1 LKINPTMFEVRQEA
15 PVDLRKC
22 PTLIEP
28 FYTSK
33 EHYKDLLA
41 EHVKELQEQQGL
53 LYASGHHA
61 VLLILQGM
69 DTAGKD
75 GVIKHVVSGVN
86 PQGCEVFSFRQP
98 SSEELAHDFLWR
110 STCRLPERGRI
121 GIFNRSYYEE
131 VLVVRVHPELLKVQG
146 LPDALLDDRSIWK
159 DRYRS
164 IVDLEDHLGRNG
176 TLVIKVFLHLSKDE
190 QRTRLLARLDEPRKT
205 WKFNPGDIRERDL
218 WDQYRK
224 AYEACLGATSTST
237 APWYAVPADDK
248 KNARL
253 IVSQVILD
261 AMKQLGMRWPE
272 ADKARLEE
280 LRSIRNQL

>member
-1 LKINPTMFEVRQEA
+1 MKINPTMFEVRQEA